1 MPPGDHSPRDHP
13 GPSPY
18 SDEPGAAPGDEHD
31 RGQPGQSTG
40 ERQPDEAVGGEQP
53 DDVLMVEHLLAPD
66 GLIPAAHSS
75 GHDRY
80 AYVLQGQMTA
90 RIGRETIVAG
100 PGSIVSIPRGFRH
113 AMWSADGSWARV
125 RVLHVLG
132 PREGPA
138 RDAA

>member
-1 MPPGDHSPRDHP
+1 MPPGDHSPDDDR
-13 GPSPY
+13 GSSP
-18 SDEPGAAPGDEHD
+18 DGAQPGDAVD
-31 RGQPGQSTG
+31 GAQPG
-40 ERQPDEAVGGEQP
+40 DAVDGEQP
-53 DDVLMVEHLLAPD
+53 DDVLMVEHLLEPN
-66 GLIPAAHSS
+66 GPIPAARSL

-90 RIGRETIVAG
+90 RVGRETVVAG

-132 PREGPA
+132 PGEGPSREVA
-138 RDAA
+138 